1 MTLPEFCVDTQIDR
15 FVAAEFEKTL
25 ENFQRMAADLVL
37 HAQIGDA
44 VAVCVDA
51 LRAGRKLMFA
61 GNGGSAADA
70 QHWAGEL
77 VSRFYYDRPGLPA
90 IALTTDTSIL
100 TAIGNDYGYDYTFAR
115 QIEALGQQGDVFI
128 AISTS
133 GRSKNILRAIDAAEA
148 KGVTV
153 IGFSGEHGGDM
164 AARCAVCF
172 RIPSNETPRIQEGHE
187 FIGHLLCGLIE
198 REMFPQ

>member
-1 MTLPEFCVDTQIDR
+1 MEDRMNRYIQSEFGKSL
-15 FVAAEFEKTL
+15 A
-25 ENFQRMAADLVL
+25 NFQAMAADAAL
-37 HAQIGDA
+37 HAQIVDA
-44 VAVCVDA
+44 VGLCVAA
-51 LRAGRKLMFA
+51 LRDGRKILFA

-115 QIEALGQQGDVFI
+115 QVEALGQAGDVLV

-133 GRSKNILRAIDAAEA
+133 GRSKNILRALDAADQ
-148 KGVTV
+148 KGVKV
-153 IGFSGEHGGDM
+153 IGFTGAGGGDM
-164 AARCAVCF
+164 ATRCEICF
-172 RIPSNETPRIQEGHE
+172 RVPSSETPRIQEGHE
-187 FIGHLLCGLIE
+187 FIGHLLCGMIE
-198 REMFPQ
+198 SELFPRQ

>member
-1 MTLPEFCVDTQIDR
+1 MSR
-15 FVAAEFEKTL
+15 FVQSEFDKTL
-25 ENFQRMAADLVL
+25 ANFRAMADDSALRK
-37 HAQIGDA
+37 QIGDA
-44 VAVCVDA
+44 VDLCVSA
-51 LRAGRKLMFA
+51 LQSGRKILFA

-115 QIEALGQQGDVFI
+115 QIEALGQEGDVFI

-133 GRSKNILRAIDAAEA
+133 GRSKNIMCAIEASDAR
-148 KGVTV
+148 GIHV
-153 IGFSGEHGGDM
+153 IGFTGNAGGDM
-164 AARCAVCF
+164 LERCRICF
-172 RIPSNETPRIQEGHE
+172 RIPSDETPRIQEGHE
-187 FIGHLLCGLIE
+187 FVGHLLCALIE
-198 REMFPQ
+198 SQMFPKDAS